1 MLKTIII
8 SATIRRAIKRK
19 DLLILSRIMA
29 TFPLLMEIHMNVLME
44 TPMEASRLLMES
56 LMESPMEASHLTM
69 EALMETPTKASHLT
83 MEALME
89 TPMEASRQMDTM
101 SLHITLMGRHMDT
114 TLPI

>member
-29 TFPLLMEIHMNVLME
+29 TLPLLMEIHMNVLME

-89 TPMEASRQMDTM
+89 ASRQMDTM

>member
-89 TPMEASRQMDTM
+89 ASRQMDTM